1 MKVLLL
7 QLPIQT
13 HDFFFSN
20 ENIPLAPAYL
30 QGIALEQGID
40 AALLPKHLMC
50 YGSDLAILKSI
61 MDARP
66 DIVGMSCYLWN
77 MERSLFLANQ
87 IKLQLPGCTI
97 VLGGPEISPDNGFL
111 LHRGQFDIGVVGEA
125 EEVWKELL
133 QSFPNISKIS
143 GLLIPGKG
151 GKYHFTGNGNGRGP
165 LSQWSS
171 PYLRG
176 LLDCQLRSV
185 LWLET
190 VRGCVY
196 RCAYCY
202 YHKQAPRI
210 RTFPVKRILNEVRRA
225 WEQGLK
231 EIVFLDPCFIRR
243 PHVEALLDGIAVINH
258 DRRLQLRAESTV
270 EGIDSGL
277 ARKMSKAGFVEI
289 EIGLQSI
296 NPMTLRRIHRTLRP
310 EKFLEGVRFLQGH
323 GIKAMVDIIAGLP
336 GDTLSDVCKSIDW
349 IAGEEAYD
357 YLMLYPLS
365 LMPSTEL
372 RQRAAELGLVAMPY
386 PPYLLTRG
394 PRLPAQEMCQ
404 AFHYYEESMEED
416 ISPLEMPLSLS
427 AESWVFS
434 DLKGLCNQVT
444 WRNSEEV
451 RGFAQ
456 TGDQTTY
463 AITISITR
471 EVLKM
476 TELWVQVLKDYL
488 EQNPFTL
495 LSVEV
500 PPDVFLE
507 ELDPLWHL
515 AEKHRHLA
523 DRDYTATHT
532 PYRSFFLFS
541 RANGLIWKWPDPRE
555 ASPLK
560 LHDGQR
566 VDCRPVCLLITREK
580 KIPPWFLE
588 YIGERYSSPPEIRIW
603 RRPDQSFS
611 EGV

>member
-20 ENIPLAPAYL
+20 ENIPLASAYL
-30 QGIALEQGID
+30 QTIAVEQGVD
-40 AALLPKHLMC
+40 AVLLPGHLMC
-50 YGSDLAILKSI
+50 YGSDRAILKSI
-61 MDARP
+61 LDAKP
-66 DIVGMSCYLWN
+66 DIVGISCYLWN
-77 MERSLFLANQ
+77 VERSLYLAKQ
-87 IKLQLPGCTI
+87 IKLQLPVCTV
-97 VLGGPEISPDNGFL
+97 VLGGPEITPDNGFL
-111 LHRGQFDIGVVGEA
+111 LHRGEFDIGVVGEA
-125 EEVWKELL
+125 EEVWKQLL

-151 GKYHFTGNGNGRGP
+151 GKYDFTGGGNTKVP
-165 LSQWSS
+165 LIRWSS

-176 LLDCQLRSV
+176 LLDCQLQSV

-202 YHKQAPRI
+202 YHKKVPRI
-210 RTFPVKRILNEVRRA
+210 RTFPVERIVSEVRRA

-243 PHVEALLDGIAVINH
+243 LHVEALLDGIAAINY

-277 ARKMSKAGFVEI
+277 AGKMSKAGFVAI
-289 EIGLQSI
+289 EVGLQSI
-296 NPMTLRRIHRTLRP
+296 NQMTLRRIHRTLRP
-310 EKFLEGVRFLQGH
+310 EKFLEGIRSLQGH
-323 GIKAMVDIIAGLP
+323 GIKVMVDIIAGLP
-336 GDTLSDVCKSIDW
+336 GDTLSDICKGIDW
-349 IAGEEAYD
+349 IVEEEAYD

-365 LMPSTEL
+365 LIPSTEL
-372 RQRAAELGLVAMPY
+372 RHRAAELGLVAMPH

-394 PRLPAQEMCQ
+394 PRFPAQEMCE
-404 AFHYYEESMEED
+404 AFHYYEESMQED

-427 AESWVFS
+427 PESGVSS
-434 DLKGLCNQVT
+434 DFKGLCNQVT
-444 WRNSEEV
+444 WHNPEGV

-456 TGDQTTY
+456 MGDRATY
-463 AITISITR
+463 AITISMTR

-476 TELWVQVLKDYL
+476 TALWVRVLKDYL
-488 EQNPFTL
+488 EKNPFTL

-500 PPDVFLE
+500 PYDVFLE
-507 ELDPLWHL
+507 ELDPLWRL
-515 AEKHRHLA
+515 AAKHRHLA

-541 RANGLIWKWPDPRE
+541 RADGLIWKWPDPRE

-566 VDCRPVCLLITREK
+566 VDCRPVCLLITPEK
-580 KIPPWFLE
+580 KIPPWFLDH
-588 YIGERYSSPPEIRIW
+588 IGKRYSSPPEIRIW
-603 RRPDQSFS
+603 QRPDH
-611 EGV
+611 